1 MQSPKKKAYEN
12 LRYRIISQDL
22 PPGELLKEKELMA
35 HYGIGRTPLREIF
48 IELQREGLIRR
59 VPRAGTWVAPMD
71 INYVK
76 QIVEIRIR
84 LEGLGGELAARR
96 ITDAQISKLEGILEK
111 VAAERASENIDV
123 QRLIHYES
131 QFHQLVYAAT
141 GNSRLE
147 ELLIEFQGI
156 GARFW
161 HSLVFNQEQL
171 FKLFD
176 EQHDMLD
183 ALKNRDA
190 KRCGQL
196 MADHARAYFKSING
210 IG

>member
-1 MQSPKKKAYEN
+1 MQSHKKKAYEN

-22 PPGELLKEKELMA
+22 PPGELLMEKELMA

-84 LEGLGGELAARR
+84 LERLGGELAAER
-96 ITDAQISKLEGILEK
+96 ITDAQISKLEAILEK
-111 VAAERASENIDV
+111 VTAEQASENIDV

-147 ELLIEFQGI
+147 ELLVEFQGI

-171 FKLFD
+171 FKLFG
-176 EQHDMLD
+176 EQHDMLA
-183 ALKNRDA
+183 ALKSRDA

-210 IG
+210 IV